1 MWQKIL
7 FLIFTLIFWNL
18 FYHVIYK
25 LIPDYLIMCFKC
37 FGVLFEPFQ
46 SDFRRPRLPDLL
58 LFKGTLFSVHM
69 RPASYTPLVFSS
81 CCLNFLYTL
90 PAWLRWFSSP
100 PSTSISD
107 RKSKSLTDVLLYSE
121 IAKPLSLPADIM
133 IQPILVCSAIESF
146 IWGDS
151 IITSRTGG
159 RWVYTFFMI
168 LRDGKLGGWVV
179 LD

>member
-1 MWQKIL
+1 
-7 FLIFTLIFWNL
+7 
-18 FYHVIYK
+18 
-25 LIPDYLIMCFKC
+25 MCFKC

-69 RPASYTPLVFSS
+69 RPASYTPYFSQVVVWIFCTHCHQDFGGSLHLLVH
-81 CCLNFLYTL
+81 LYHTE
-90 PAWLRWFSSP
+90 SQN
-100 PSTSISD
+100 
-107 RKSKSLTDVLLYSE
+107 LTDVLLYSE
-121 IAKPLSLPADIM
+121 MAKSFSLPTDIM

-151 IITSRTGG
+151 IIMSRTGG
-159 RWVYTFFMI
+159 RWVYTFFVI
-168 LRDGKLGGWVV
+168 LRDGKLGGWMV